1 MSPLCAQ
8 EPFHISE
15 HAKAPCHHV
24 STRSVSYP
32 IMLSQ
37 CVLFERYH
45 RVARVLEM
53 LAKVFCNSLREDL
66 VEIVVKR
73 FRSLC
78 RILYTSCAKLVKRSC
93 EILQVSLHDLVQV
106 LVRTSCGDPVE
117 TLLKRSLHEDLE
129 DALHWCLYD
138 SSSGMLI
145 GSS

>member
-1 MSPLCAQ
+1 MSPCINSFRLN
-8 EPFHISE
+8 PNYVF
-15 HAKAPCHHV
+15 
-24 STRSVSYP
+24 T
-32 IMLSQ
+32 
-37 CVLFERYH
+37 VLFERYH

-53 LAKVFCNSLREDL
+53 LAKVFFNSLREDL

-106 LVRTSCGDPVE
+106 LVRRSCGDPVE